1 MENATY
7 ATLTRQSGLLS
18 QMRMVANNI
27 ANADTTGYRAE
38 GLAFSEY
45 IRTTGSGDSLSMA
58 AARVRLTDQGQ
69 GALRPTGGPLDL
81 AIEGEG
87 FFMVATPDGPR
98 LTRAGHF
105 GPSEA
110 GDIVTP
116 EGFRL
121 LDAGGAPLFVPPGAG
136 AVAIAP
142 DGTVSAGG
150 APLGQVGLFVPRDPL
165 SVEREGGT
173 LFRAEAGA
181 DPAPA
186 GRVLQGF
193 LESSNV
199 DPVVELARMVE
210 VQRAYELGQGFLER
224 EDDRIRKTIQAIQTR

>member
-1 MENATY
+1 MDNATY

-18 QMRMVANNI
+18 QLRTVANNI
-27 ANADTTGYRAE
+27 ANADTTGYRGEAL
-38 GLAFSEY
+38 GFSEVV
-45 IRTTGSGDSLSMA
+45 RTTGTGDSISMA
-58 AARVRLTDQGQ
+58 TARVHLTDLAQGS
-69 GALRPTGGPLDL
+69 LRQTGGPFDL

-87 FFMVATPDGPR
+87 FFLVETPQGPR

-105 GPSEA
+105 GPNEA

-116 EGFRL
+116 DGHRL
-121 LDAGGAPLFVPPGAG
+121 LDAGGAPLFVPQGAG
-136 AVAIAP
+136 AIGIAP

-150 APLGQVGLFVPRDPL
+150 LPVGQVGLFVPRDPL
-165 SVEREGGT
+165 TLTREGAT
-173 LFRAEAGA
+173 LFRAEGGT

-193 LESSNV
+193 LEDSNV
-199 DPVVELARMVE
+199 EPVQELARMVE